1 MVTIK
6 RDGVNSKFT
15 SHESIKCSKKI
26 IIYSKSWNNH
36 IGLLG
41 GICETKSKMK
51 KCAHNEYL
59 LTLMLYN
66 FGDTS
71 KLTKF

>member
-1 MVTIK
+1 MKVLS
-6 RDGVNSKFT
+6 VQ
-15 SHESIKCSKKI
+15 KKV

-41 GICETKSKMK
+41 CICETKSKMK
-51 KCAHNEYL
+51 KCAHNEYP
-59 LTLMLYN
+59 LTLMLNN

-71 KLTKF
+71 KLTKL